1 MTFGEMSSNMDMPFM
16 TVGCVFILANTADVI
31 VSHSLRVSPP
41 KPSRHKEL
49 MTPRSYTLE
58 IGNAITNKYIIGGI
72 ELLLA

>member
-1 MTFGEMSSNMDMPFM
+1 MDMPFM
-16 TVGCVFILANTADVI
+16 PVGCVFILANTADVI
-31 VSHSLRVSPP
+31 ISHSLLRVSPP

-58 IGNAITNKYIIGGI
+58 IGNAITNKCIIGGI